1 MASRNPKELTQLIQ
15 SKETRKEL
23 KTLCFLQLQK
33 KSVPYSC
40 YEWLTQSQLEKKNLP
55 LQYLNEKCL
64 EFSGFLNKPNEI
76 KKILQSQS
84 LSPFCRK
91 IINQQK
97 KRIEYKLRDSSISD
111 IFTWYFKEE
120 L

>member
-1 MASRNPKELTQLIQ
+1 MASRDSKELTRLIQ
-15 SKETRKEL
+15 SQETKREL

-33 KSVPYSC
+33 KYVPYSC
-40 YEWLTQSQLEKKNLP
+40 YEWLILASPEKTSLP

-64 EFSGFLNKPNEI
+64 ESSGFLKKPEEI
-76 KKILQSQS
+76 KRILQNQN

-97 KRIEYKLRDSSISD
+97 TSIEYKLRDSSVSD

>member
-15 SKETRKEL
+15 IQEKEKEL
-23 KTLCFLQLQK
+23 KILCVLQLQK

-40 YEWLTQSQLEKKNLP
+40 YEWMTHKFSIKKNLF

-64 EFSGFLNKPNEI
+64 EFLSHLKTPTEI
-76 KKILQSQS
+76 KKILQSKS
-84 LSPFCRK
+84 LSTFCRK
-91 IINQQK
+91 TIHQQK
-97 KRIEYKLRDSSISD
+97 EIIEYKLRDSSVPD

>member
-15 SKETRKEL
+15 SQETKKEL
-23 KTLCFLQLQK
+23 KILCLLQLQK
-33 KSVPYSC
+33 KSVPYGC
-40 YEWLTQSQLEKKNLP
+40 YEWLTHNPSKKKTLP
-55 LQYLNEKCL
+55 IQYLNEKCL
-64 EFSGFLNKPNEI
+64 EFSIYLKSPMDI
-76 KKILQSQS
+76 KKILQNQN

-97 KRIEYKLRDSSISD
+97 KLIKYKLRDSSVDD